1 MQPLISVITIARNCA
16 GTIEA
21 TIQSVLGQTW
31 TPLEYI
37 IVDGGSTDGT
47 VEIVRRFAPRLARWV
62 SEPDRGISDAL
73 NKGARLAQGDL
84 LLFMNAGDTFVD
96 ATALERAV
104 AAIKSTAN
112 VRESIFYGDALFVNG
127 ASSHRL
133 EPDHNQL
140 PRDSVL
146 CHQSTLIGT
155 DVQKANAYD
164 ERFAIAMDYDLWLR
178 CLGRYEFVKL
188 PVLMSNY
195 AAGGISSSDQYVVR
209 SIIERGI
216 ARIINRQRPFGLGAV
231 ADLLKEVAVKTAK
244 LRLKAL
250 AGPGVYGKIKK
261 VVGR

>member
-96 ATALERAV
+96 ATAL
-104 AAIKSTAN
+104 
-112 VRESIFYGDALFVNG
+112 
-127 ASSHRL
+127 
-133 EPDHNQL
+133 
-140 PRDSVL
+140 
-146 CHQSTLIGT
+146 
-155 DVQKANAYD
+155 
-164 ERFAIAMDYDLWLR
+164 
-178 CLGRYEFVKL
+178 
-188 PVLMSNY
+188 
-195 AAGGISSSDQYVVR
+195 
-209 SIIERGI
+209 
-216 ARIINRQRPFGLGAV
+216 
-231 ADLLKEVAVKTAK
+231 
-244 LRLKAL
+244 
-250 AGPGVYGKIKK
+250 
-261 VVGR
+261 